1 MISVKGQLQCA
12 DLMQRKQNFG
22 LVLIYYSLLSNYI
35 KNEKLYLSLWAFW
48 LLLQKMYF
56 ETPKNLFALKK
67 IGNGNK

>member
-35 KNEKLYLSLWAFW
+35 KNEKVISFSMGLLAFTA
-48 LLLQKMYF
+48 KKC
-56 ETPKNLFALKK
+56 TLKHLRTFLP
-67 IGNGNK
+67 